1 MSYAESLVNKMLN
14 DNELKKL
21 ILENEDFIKSFKHS
35 NYLAKFLARNPKELD
50 NYTISKLLMVTEEE
64 IEKIYQESVDKMR
77 LAMLDSKDED

>member
-1 MSYAESLVNKMLN
+1 MLN

-35 NYLAKFLARNPKELD
+35 NSLAKFLARNPKELD

-77 LAMLDSKDED
+77 SAMLDSKDED